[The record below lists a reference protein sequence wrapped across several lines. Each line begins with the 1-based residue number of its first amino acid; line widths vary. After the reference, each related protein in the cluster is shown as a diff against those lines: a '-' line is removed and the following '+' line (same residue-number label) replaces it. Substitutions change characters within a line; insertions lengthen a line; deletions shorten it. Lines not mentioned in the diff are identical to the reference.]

1 MMSKALLNTLH
12 TAYRV
17 DFEAAKSL
25 VERAAGEARDLSAEE
40 EAQYARLNES
50 MNAKMAKIEDIQ
62 KSEDRAVKIAALA
75 ETVEVA
81 TGKTIDNDA
90 DLLRAVLAGEKR
102 SANFDL
108 RALATATATT
118 PVSFADFVV
127 EALVEGNVVY
137 EGASKIRTSDIR
149 NLTIPVVAGTA
160 PAAAFVG
167 QGGTIAAADP
177 VFSSITLGAFNAATL
192 TLASR
197 ELVDSAGFNLVE
209 YVGRAAGRQIGALS
223 GSACT
228 IGTGTAEPTGFITA
242 LTAASKTTTAVKGGT
257 ASVAATFFS
266 ATDLAALVYALAPS
280 YRNPNTVW
288 HVATSAISKIRQLQ
302 DTTGQFI
309 LQPAL
314 AAGQPET
321 LLGLRLKENVNLAA
335 VGSASKSVALLHEPS
350 YYIREAGGVE
360 VAQSADRYFELNSI
374 GIRTMY
380 HFDAN
385 LPDTNAGRILVSAN
399 A

>member
-1 MMSKALLNTLH
+1 MSKALLNTLH

-50 MNAKMAKIEDIQ
+50 MNAKMAKIDDIQ

-90 DLLRAVLAGEKR
+90 DLLRAVLSGEKR
-102 SANFDL
+102 SANFNL

-127 EALVEGNVVY
+127 EQLVEGNVVY
-137 EGASKIRTSDIR
+137 EGASKIRTTDIR
-149 NLTIPVVAGTA
+149 NLTVPVVAGTA

-209 YVGRAAGRQIGALS
+209 YVGRAAGRQIAALA

-228 IGTGTAEPTGFITA
+228 LGTGTAEPTGFITA
-242 LTAASKTTTAVKGGT
+242 LNAASKTTTATKGGT
-257 ASVAATFFS
+257 AAVAPTFFS
-266 ATDLAALVYALAPS
+266 ATDLAALLYALAPS
-280 YRNPNTVW
+280 YRNTSTVW
-288 HVATSAISKIRQLQ
+288 HASTTAVSKLRKLQ
-302 DTTGQFI
+302 DLNGQFVF
-309 LQPAL
+309 QPSM
-314 AAGQPET
+314 AAGQPDT
-321 LLGLRLKENVNLAA
+321 LMGYRLKENVHMAA
-335 VGSASKSVALLHEPS
+335 VASASKSVAIVHEPS
-350 YYIREAGGVE
+350 YYVRELPIE
-360 VAQSADRYFELNSI
+360 VASSTDYLFNTNQVA
-374 GIRTMY
+374 IRTLY
-380 HFDAN
+380 AVDGN
-385 LPDTNAGRILVSAN
+385 IPDLNAVKVLVSAN
-399 A
+399 T

>member
-50 MNAKMAKIEDIQ
+50 MNGKMAKIEDIQ

-137 EGASKIRTSDIR
+137 EGASKIRTTDIR

-209 YVGRAAGRQIGALS
+209 YVGRAAGRQIARLA

-228 IGTGTAEPTGFITA
+228 LGTGTVEPTGFITA
-242 LTAASKTTTAVKGGT
+242 LAAASKTTTATKGGT
-257 ASVAATFFS
+257 AAVAPTFFS
-266 ATDLAALVYALAPS
+266 ATDLTALIYALAPS
-280 YRNPNTVW
+280 YRNPNTAW
-288 HVATSAISKIRQLQ
+288 HLSTTAISKIRQLQ

-309 LQPAL
+309 LQPSL

-321 LLGLRLKENVNLAA
+321 LLGYRVKENVDMAA
-335 VGSASKSVALLHEPS
+335 VGSASRSVALLHEPS
-350 YYIREAGGVE
+350 YYVREAGGVE

-399 A
+399 T